1 MPKIVI
7 LLIAVLFV
15 FSGCSSSS
23 SKDNKN
29 QTSTET
35 TKVTESTESTT
46 GTETTTQESTIEEPT
61 TEDFTKVDW
70 DTCIQTTKDQFLNNE
85 FYQFV
90 QSIDIEVKNEEAK
103 VINFR
108 SVVDDGTEPE
118 IAYELADSIVRY
130 FNLAAQF
137 QDGSVKGSSKDYYG
151 GLYDVY
157 NASVEVMAESDIDDS
172 KKWFVNCAV
181 GRGDHT
187 RDPIELQKIYR

>member
-35 TKVTESTESTT
+35 TKETESTESTT

-61 TEDFTKVDW
+61 AEAFTKVDW

-90 QSIDIEVKNEEAK
+90 QSIDIEVNNDTK
-103 VINFR
+103 VITFN
-108 SVVDDGTEPE
+108 SVVDDGTEPDV
-118 IAYELADSIVRY
+118 AYELADSIVRY

-151 GLYDVY
+151 GLYNIY

-172 KKWFVNCAV
+172 KKWFVKHII
-181 GRGDHT
+181 GRGWHT

>member
-35 TKVTESTESTT
+35 TKETESTESTT

-61 TEDFTKVDW
+61 AEAFTKVDW

-90 QSIDIEVKNEEAK
+90 QSIDIEVNNDTK
-103 VINFR
+103 VITFN
-108 SVVDDGTEPE
+108 SVVDDGTEPDV
-118 IAYELADSIVRY
+118 AYELADSIVRY

-151 GLYDVY
+151 GLYDIY

-172 KKWFVNCAV
+172 KKWFVKHVV
-181 GRGDHT
+181 GRGWHT

>member
-7 LLIAVLFV
+7 LVVAVLFV

-35 TKVTESTESTT
+35 TKETESTESTT
-46 GTETTTQESTIEEPT
+46 ETETTTQESTIEETT
-61 TEDFTKVDW
+61 TEAFTKVDW

-90 QSIDIEVKNEEAK
+90 QSIDIEVNNDTK
-103 VINFR
+103 VIIFN

-157 NASVEVMAESDIDDS
+157 NASVAVMAESDIDDS

>member
-1 MPKIVI
+1 MTKIVI
-7 LLIAVLFV
+7 LVIAVLFV

-35 TKVTESTESTT
+35 TKETESTESTT
-46 GTETTTQESTIEEPT
+46 ETETTTQESTIEET
-61 TEDFTKVDW
+61 TAEAFTKVDW

-90 QSIDIEVKNEEAK
+90 QSIDIEVNNDTK
-103 VINFR
+103 VIIFN

-118 IAYELADSIVRY
+118 VAYELADSIVRY

-157 NASVEVMAESDIDDS
+157 NVGIDVMAEGDIDNPD
-172 KKWFVNCAV
+172 KWFV
-181 GRGDHT
+181 RGFISRGWHKST
-187 RDPIELQKIYR
+187 PI